1 MNICRH
7 LDVTSSQFLTFC
19 THSPGGIKCLQ
30 FTRFVKQIC
39 TVSNKLDRTIAFRL
53 TEKERVNLE
62 KYMYDNTS
70 YTSISKL
77 IRDITLSNTQNEL
90 IDIVNKSDVNV
101 NADVNKNVKQ
111 ISENVNV
118 NNGVNKNVNNVN
130 EADILKDISKIQLA
144 KELFK
149 TEKELAIEQAK
160 PRKKLVYFTIL
171 EIVAVLLFLSISFF
185 IVGFIMGVD
194 WVS

>member
-1 MNICRH
+1 M
-7 LDVTSSQFLTFC
+7 
-19 THSPGGIKCLQ
+19 
-30 FTRFVKQIC
+30 
-39 TVSNKLDRTIAFRL
+39 SNKLDRTIAFRL
-53 TEKERVNLE
+53 TENERVNLE

-77 IRDITLSNTQNEL
+77 IRDITLSTTQNEL
-90 IDIVNKSDVNV
+90 IDIVNKNDVNV
-101 NADVNKNVKQ
+101 NADVNENVKQ

-118 NNGVNKNVNNVN
+118 NKNVNDVN
-130 EADILKDISKIQLA
+130 KEDILSNISKLQLA
-144 KELFK
+144 KELFE
-149 TEKELAIEQAK
+149 TEKELAIERAK

-171 EIVAVLLFLSISFF
+171 EIVAVLFFLSISFF